1 MKKLWNYL
9 KYIFW
14 LAPVLIVAGITAGVL
29 ETGGLS
35 PATWGP
41 LPLGL
46 LIAGM
51 AVLGF
56 WLLLKIAS
64 AESFWNSRSTSAGAN
79 AIVSTIAVLLIL
91 AMINLLA
98 VRYRV
103 EIDLTEDQRFTVAPQ
118 TRQLLQNLSE
128 PVKLWIFSTQVNLQ
142 SAELLENYQ
151 EMGGD
156 RFQFEYVDPY
166 SRPGLVSEFGGTDP
180 GDVYLELLSPNSPRR
195 EFVGNVTRKPLS
207 ESLLTNSIVLIK
219 SDRTTLVYFLQGHG
233 ERPLQGRG
241 GLSQA
246 VRSLKQKNF
255 ISQPLNLAQRK
266 AVPEDADVVVIAGP
280 ERELLPEEVAALE
293 DYLDGGG
300 SLLLAID
307 PFKDPG
313 LDSLLRKWG
322 VKLDDR
328 VAVDINRQLPTVL
341 AIADYG
347 DHPITENFGNGFS
360 FYPLARSIEITKVP
374 GVQEAPLLITSAEGI
389 WAESDTKSQQL
400 EFDPKSDRQGPLI
413 LGVALTRSLNNPEVT
428 APETDSPDS
437 PEEVKPSPETDSPDS
452 PAEVQPSP
460 ETDSPEEK
468 EPPISIARM
477 VAIGD
482 SEFAIDGNFG
492 QQLNGDVFLNAV
504 SWLGDRDE
512 ETFSIRPKEFTNRRI
527 ILTENQ
533 AIILFLTSVAI
544 VPLLGFLTAGTLWL
558 IRR

>member
-1 MKKLWNYL
+1 MKKIWNYL

-14 LAPVLIVAGITAGVL
+14 LAPVLIVAGIAAGVL

-79 AIVSTIAVLLIL
+79 AIISTIAVLLIL

-98 VRYRV
+98 VRYQV
-103 EIDLTEDQRFTVAPQ
+103 EIDLTEDQRFTVALETKQ
-118 TRQLLQNLSE
+118 VLRNLSQ
-128 PVKLWIFSTQVNLQ
+128 PVKLWIFSPQVNPQ

-151 EMGGD
+151 DLGGD
-156 RFQFEYVDPY
+156 RFNFEYVDPY
-166 SRPGLVSEFGGTDP
+166 SRPGLASEFGVTEV
-180 GDVYLELLSPNSPRR
+180 GDVYLELLSPNSQRR

-207 ESLLTNSIVLIK
+207 ESQLTNSIVLIK
-219 SDRTTLVYFLQGHG
+219 RDRTTLVYFLQGHG
-233 ERPLQGRG
+233 ERPLEGRG
-241 GLSQA
+241 SLYQA

-266 AVPEDADVVVIAGP
+266 AVPENADVVAIAGP
-280 ERELLPEEVAALE
+280 ERELLPEEVAALD

-307 PFKDPG
+307 PFQNPG

-328 VAVDINRQLPTVL
+328 VAVDINRRLPTII

-360 FYPLARSIEITKVP
+360 FYSLARSIEITKVP

-389 WAESDTKSQQL
+389 WAESDSKSQEL

-428 APETDSPDS
+428 EPEADTSED
-437 PEEVKPSPETDSPDS
+437 VTPSPETDASED
-452 PAEVQPSP
+452 VTPSP
-460 ETDSPEEK
+460 ETDASAEK

-492 QQLNGDVFLNAV
+492 QQLNGDVFLNAIG
-504 SWLGDRDE
+504 WLADSDE

-544 VPLLGFLTAGTLWL
+544 VPALGFLTAGTLWL

>member
-35 PATWGP
+35 PAIWSP

-51 AVLGF
+51 AVLGL

-79 AIVSTIAVLLIL
+79 AIITTIAVLLIM

-103 EIDLTEDQRFTVAPQ
+103 EIDFTEDQRFTVALE
-118 TRQLLQNLSE
+118 TKQLLQNLSQ
-128 PVKLWIFSTQVNLQ
+128 PVKLWIFSPQANPQ
-142 SAELLENYQ
+142 DEELLKNYQ
-151 EMGGD
+151 DLGGD
-156 RFQFEYVDPY
+156 RFNFEYVDPY
-166 SRPGLVSEFGGTDP
+166 SRPGLASEFGVTEV

-195 EFVGNVTRKPLS
+195 EFVGNAIRKPLE
-207 ESLLTNSIVLIK
+207 ESQLTNSIVLIK

-241 GLSQA
+241 GLSEA
-246 VRSLKQKNF
+246 VRSLQQKNF

-280 ERELLPEEVAALE
+280 ERELLPEEIAALE
-293 DYLDGGG
+293 NYLDNGG

-307 PFKDPG
+307 PFQDPG

-328 VAVDINRQLPTVL
+328 VAVDIKRQLPTVI

-347 DHPITENFGNGFS
+347 DHPITQNFGNGFS

-374 GVQEAPLLITSAEGI
+374 GVEETPLLLTVEEKV
-389 WAESDTKSQQL
+389 WAESDTKSQDL
-400 EFDPKSDRQGPLI
+400 EFDPESDRQGPLI

-428 APETDSPDS
+428 APETDASED
-437 PEEVKPSPETDSPDS
+437 VTASPETDASE
-452 PAEVQPSP
+452 EVTASP
-460 ETDSPEEK
+460 ETDASAEQ

-492 QQLNGDVFLNAV
+492 QQLNGDLFGNAIG
-504 SWLGDRDE
+504 WLADRDE
-512 ETFSIRPKEFTNRRI
+512 ETFSIRPKEFTNRRL

-558 IRR
+558 LRR